1 MLAPSGSSPIG
12 SNGSSAA
19 NNLAAGMTQINRLRL
34 SICAALPASVYGVLT
49 PQRCFET
56 FFVVVLAGG
65 SLNLTGVVAGGSFSS
80 PSAASSTLG
89 SAFSSGTPLDGV
101 SVTST
106 SVSTSG
112 FTSSGG
118 SSSSGTNLGL
128 ILGLTIPLVLLRTF
142 LFTQLS

>member
-1 MLAPSGSSPIG
+1 
-12 SNGSSAA
+12 
-19 NNLAAGMTQINRLRL
+19 MTDQK
-34 SICAALPASVYGVLT
+34 
-49 PQRCFET
+49 CFET

-65 SLNLTGVVAGGSFSS
+65 SLNLTGVVAGGSYSS

-89 SAFSSGTPLDGV
+89 SAFGSGTALDGV

-106 SVSTSG
+106 SVSASG

-118 SSSSGTNLGL
+118 SSSSSGANLGL

-142 LFTQLS
+142 LFTQLY